1 MGVRG
6 KGDYERPL
14 RVGAHRSRPPAA
26 FCLLCRRGQSR
37 TPRRAKS
44 LALFPKF
51 LWMRVYKIRYL
62 KFVEICDIKIKITD
76 FLILRKSVIE
86 IEILTPEV
94 ITMGFGARAKMLV
107 TDRDV
112 TQKKLAKHIGITPAK
127 MSNYLT
133 EKNEMPCRVIV
144 GIADYFHVS
153 TDYLLGLTNEPEPPM
168 HISKEEK
175 ALVETYRSL
184 SREQRELISQT
195 IRLMGEQNNR
205 REG

>member
-1 MGVRG
+1 MSARCA
-6 KGDYERPL
+6 KAL
-14 RVGAHRSRPPAA
+14 IGAV
-26 FCLLCRRGQSR
+26 
-37 TPRRAKS
+37 PRRRFAYFAAVGKVGRP
-44 LALFPKF
+44 AGRNGPCDGPEF
-51 LWMRVYKIRYL
+51 LSIRVYKIRYL

>member
-1 MGVRG
+1 M
-6 KGDYERPL
+6 
-14 RVGAHRSRPPAA
+14 
-26 FCLLCRRGQSR
+26 
-37 TPRRAKS
+37 
-44 LALFPKF
+44 
-51 LWMRVYKIRYL
+51 

-76 FLILRKSVIE
+76 FLILRKFVIE

-133 EKNEMPCRVIV
+133 EKNEMPCRVVV
-144 GIADYFHVS
+144 GIAEYFHVS
-153 TDYLLGLTNEPEPPM
+153 ADYLLGLTDEPEPPM

-175 ALVETYRSL
+175 ALVESYRTL
-184 SREQRELISQT
+184 TREQRELILHT
-195 IRLMGEQNNR
+195 LRLMEEQNTR

>member
-1 MGVRG
+1 M
-6 KGDYERPL
+6 
-14 RVGAHRSRPPAA
+14 
-26 FCLLCRRGQSR
+26 
-37 TPRRAKS
+37 
-44 LALFPKF
+44 
-51 LWMRVYKIRYL
+51 
-62 KFVEICDIKIKITD
+62 
-76 FLILRKSVIE
+76 ILRKSVIE

-144 GIADYFHVS
+144 GIEDYFHVS

>member
-1 MGVRG
+1 M
-6 KGDYERPL
+6 
-14 RVGAHRSRPPAA
+14 
-26 FCLLCRRGQSR
+26 
-37 TPRRAKS
+37 
-44 LALFPKF
+44 
-51 LWMRVYKIRYL
+51 
-62 KFVEICDIKIKITD
+62 
-76 FLILRKSVIE
+76 
-86 IEILTPEV
+86 
-94 ITMGFGARAKMLV
+94 
-107 TDRDV
+107 
-112 TQKKLAKHIGITPAK
+112 
-127 MSNYLT
+127 
-133 EKNEMPCRVIV
+133 

>member
-1 MGVRG
+1 M
-6 KGDYERPL
+6 
-14 RVGAHRSRPPAA
+14 
-26 FCLLCRRGQSR
+26 
-37 TPRRAKS
+37 
-44 LALFPKF
+44 
-51 LWMRVYKIRYL
+51 
-62 KFVEICDIKIKITD
+62 
-76 FLILRKSVIE
+76 ILRKSVIE

-133 EKNEMPCRVIV
+133 EKNEMLCRVIV